1 MPRQARV
8 VIAGQPH
15 HIIQRGNNRQ
25 NIFNEPKDY
34 YYFLH
39 KLYETSIEYDCDI
52 HAYVLMTN
60 HTHLLVTP
68 KTQENLSKMMRK
80 LGTCYVNY
88 FNHNYDR
95 TGTLLEG
102 RFKSSSITDEAYF
115 LICMRYIE
123 LNPVRA
129 YMVKHPTDYL
139 WSSYHAN
146 ATGKTDRIISP
157 HPLYLSLAT
166 SETKRKE
173 SYKDLFTIA
182 LSEKDIKKIQSAS
195 NKSVPLL

>member
-1 MPRQARV
+1 MPRQPRV

-15 HIIQRGNNRQ
+15 HIIQRGNNKQ
-25 NIFNEPKDY
+25 NIFNSPKDY
-34 YYFLH
+34 CYFLN

-68 KTQENLSKMMRK
+68 KIQDNLGKMMRK

-88 FNHNYDR
+88 FNHNYER
-95 TGTLLEG
+95 TGSLLEG
-102 RFKSSSITDEAYF
+102 RYKSSTITDDTYF

-129 YMVKHPTDYL
+129 FMVQHPSDYE
-139 WSSYHAN
+139 WSSYHTN
-146 ATGKTDRIISP
+146 ALGKKNRIISP
-157 HPLYLSLAT
+157 HFLYLSMAT
-166 SETKRKE
+166 NECQRYE
-173 SYKDLFTIA
+173 LYKKLFTID
-182 LSEKDIKKIQSAS
+182 LSDKDIKKIQSS
-195 NKSVPLL
+195 CNKSAPLM

>member
-1 MPRQARV
+1 MPRQPRV

-25 NIFNEPKDY
+25 NIFNAPKDY
-34 YYFLH
+34 YYFLN

-80 LGTCYVNY
+80 LGTCYANY
-88 FNHNYDR
+88 FNHNYER
-95 TGTLLEG
+95 TGSLLEG
-102 RFKSSSITDEAYF
+102 RYKSSTISDDAYF

-129 YMVKHPTDYL
+129 YMVKHPSDYE

-146 ATGKTDRIISP
+146 ALGKKKYNNFASP
-157 HPLYLSLAT
+157 
-166 SETKRKE
+166 
-173 SYKDLFTIA
+173 FIF
-182 LSEKDIKKIQSAS
+182 ING
-195 NKSVPLL
+195 NK